1 MPPGYRRRPAFQRS
15 RPRPTRAMVNPPHS
29 RVQRKVAMAGLQWA
43 DLKGACGG
51 RAQSKDERAETNG
64 PTALGLDDW
73 APFARRD
80 QSSDGFSSARP

>member
-1 MPPGYRRRPAFQRS
+1 
-15 RPRPTRAMVNPPHS
+15 
-29 RVQRKVAMAGLQWA
+29 MAGLQWA

-64 PTALGLDDW
+64 PRALGLDDW